1 MQFGTFRRRSVLI
14 NGLAI
19 FCVSLIAFNRASYR
33 LVHYKMFVKEVDGV
47 SFKADS
53 KFHPMTSL
61 VSNYYN

>member
-1 MQFGTFRRRSVLI
+1 MLI
-14 NGLAI
+14 DGLAI

-33 LVHYKMFVKEVDGV
+33 LVRYEMFVIEVDGV

-61 VSNYYN
+61 AGSCFYLLQLN